1 MIGAIIG
8 DITGSVR
15 EFTSTKL
22 RSRDQVVLLP
32 EDGFFTDDTVMTCAV
47 AGAVMN
53 YQALPPE
60 EQTEDAFKTDLVRL
74 MQSMGRQYPGRGYGG
89 RFAGWLLSGD
99 PRPYNSLGNGS
110 AMRVSAIS
118 LLSRS
123 REECETLARWSAEVT
138 HNHPEGVKGAV
149 CAALVGYLARSQK
162 DKAALREAAAAFY
175 PELKDPDFTVAQ
187 LYKTY
192 YFTEW
197 CQHTVPQALECFFE
211 ADSFEDA
218 VINCIYIGGDC
229 DTTGAIAG
237 GAAEA
242 YFGVP
247 EALVRRTMEILR
259 RDRAQGPIL
268 DLLAQCSIH

>member
-15 EFTSTKL
+15 EFALSKL
-22 RSRDQVVLLP
+22 RHRNRVVLLP

-47 AGAVMN
+47 ARAVMDW
-53 YQALPPE
+53 QALPPAERTE
-60 EQTEDAFKTDLVRL
+60 EVFKSGLVEL
-74 MQSMGRQYPGRGYGG
+74 MQAMGRQYPGRGYGG
-89 RFAGWLLSGD
+89 RFAGWLASD
-99 PRPYNSLGNGS
+99 RPMPYNSLGNGS

-118 LLSRS
+118 LLARS

-149 CAALVGYLARSQK
+149 CTALVGFLARTEK
-162 DKAALREAAAAFY
+162 DKAVLRETAAAFY
-175 PELKDPDFTVAQ
+175 PELKDPGFTVEW

-192 YFTEW
+192 EFTEW
-197 CQHTVPQALECFFE
+197 CQNTVPQALECFLE
-211 ADSFEDA
+211 ADSFEDT

-247 EALVRRTMEILR
+247 EHLVRRALEILR
-259 RDRAQGPIL
+259 YDRAQGPVL
-268 DLLAQCSIH
+268 DVLAEMGVR